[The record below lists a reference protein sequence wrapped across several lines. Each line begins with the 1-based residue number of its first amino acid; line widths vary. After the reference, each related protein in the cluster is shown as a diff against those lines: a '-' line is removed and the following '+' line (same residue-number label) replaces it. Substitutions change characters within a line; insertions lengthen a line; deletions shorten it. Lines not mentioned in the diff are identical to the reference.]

1 MVGANVGDVVGLCM
15 TACFTVELYLQYLTV
30 SVAEVGQEVWD
41 TRTGLVEVVVAS
53 VQQEEGPE

>member
-1 MVGANVGDVVGLCM
+1 M

-30 SVAEVGQEVWD
+30 PVAEVGQEVWD